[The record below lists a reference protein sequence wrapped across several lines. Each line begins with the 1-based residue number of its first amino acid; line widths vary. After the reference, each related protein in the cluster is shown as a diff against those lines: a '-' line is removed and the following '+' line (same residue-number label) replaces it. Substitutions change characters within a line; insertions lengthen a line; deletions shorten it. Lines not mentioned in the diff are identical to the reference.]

1 MKNLRNYSY
10 RNYVSLALFI
20 ILMALI
26 FFAQISSA
34 VVSEGILSYDDAK
47 RTIQHLE
54 GGIVESILVKNGD
67 EVKKNQEIIRLS
79 SIKNIVDKK
88 IIQWRLLSLILQ
100 KQLCELE
107 GEKIDKITNIKIDNK
122 IKFLINNFSIEEKNE
137 FTYLLATSQ
146 KYLKATI
153 NKYINDI
160 KIFDYK
166 KNILFENIDLS
177 RKKLNIIR
185 RQIAIYEDFVN
196 KNILSQNTLFDL
208 QRQYFELFAQILNY
222 KNELKIIDNQK
233 LSFREENIIKISQ
246 KIVEVAFEI
255 KFNQEQIKIANDIFE
270 RSTISSP
277 IDGFI
282 DNLKVF
288 SIGDIVE
295 SGKNIV
301 QIVPKN
307 PELIVVAKIKNIDV
321 DNIHINQNVEIFLR
335 NFYEKSIPKISGKI
349 FAISKDVI
357 FDENLKDFYFEV
369 KIKIDSNL
377 ETIRHEKLLAGM
389 AVDIFIKQQNRNIFS
404 YIFAP
409 IFKSILKSFKEFS

>member
-10 RNYVSLALFI
+10 KNYIYLTLFA
-20 ILMALI
+20 ILLLLI

-34 VVSEGILSYDDAK
+34 VVSGGVLSYDDAK
-47 RTIQHLE
+47 RNIQHLE
-54 GGIVESILVKNGD
+54 GGIVENILVKNGD
-67 EVKKNQEIIRLS
+67 EVKRNQEIIRLS

-88 IIQWRLLSLILQ
+88 IIQWKLLSLILQ

-107 GEKIDKITNIKIDNK
+107 GEKIDKITNFKIDNK
-122 IKFLINNFSIEEKNE
+122 IKFLINNFSTEEKNE

-153 NKYINDI
+153 NKYISDI

-177 RKKLNIIR
+177 SKKLKIVR
-185 RQIAIYEDFVN
+185 KQIAIYKDFVN
-196 KNILSQNTLFDL
+196 KNILNQNTLFDL
-208 QRQYFELFAQILNY
+208 QRQDFELFAQILNY

-255 KFNQEQIKIANDIFE
+255 KINQEQIKIANDIFE

-277 IDGFI
+277 IDGFV

-288 SIGDIVE
+288 SVGDIVE
-295 SGKNIV
+295 PSKNIL

-321 DNIHINQNVEIFLR
+321 DNINIDQNVEIFLK
-335 NFYEKSIPKISGKI
+335 NFYEKNIPKISGKI
-349 FAISKDVI
+349 FTISKDVV

-369 KIKIDSNL
+369 KIKIDINS
-377 ETIRHEKLLAGM
+377 EIIRHERLLAGM
-389 AVDIFIKQQNRNIFS
+389 AVDIFIKQRNRNIFS

-409 IFKSILKSFKEFS
+409 IFKSILKSFNEFS

>member
-10 RNYVSLALFI
+10 KNYIYLALFFT
-20 ILMALI
+20 LMALI

-34 VVSEGILSYDDAK
+34 VVSEGVLSYDDAK
-47 RTIQHLE
+47 RNIQHLE
-54 GGIVESILVKNGD
+54 GGIVENILVKNGD

-88 IIQWRLLSLILQ
+88 IIQWKLLSLILQ

-122 IKFLINNFSIEEKNE
+122 IKFLINNFSIEERNE
-137 FTYLLATSQ
+137 FTYLLANSQ
-146 KYLKATI
+146 QYLKATI
-153 NKYINDI
+153 NKYISDI

-177 RKKLNIIR
+177 SKKLKIAR
-185 RQIAIYEDFVN
+185 KQIAIYKDFVN
-196 KNILSQNTLFDL
+196 KNILNQNTFFDL
-208 QRQYFELFAQILNY
+208 QRQEFELFAQILNY

-255 KFNQEQIKIANDIFE
+255 KINLEQIKITNDIFE

-288 SIGDIVE
+288 SVGDIVE
-295 SGKNIV
+295 PGKNIL

-321 DNIHINQNVEIFLR
+321 DNIYINQNVEIFLR
-335 NFYEKSIPKISGKI
+335 NFYEKNIPKISGKI
-349 FAISKDVI
+349 FTISKDVI

-369 KIKIDSNL
+369 KIKIDNNSK
-377 ETIRHEKLLAGM
+377 IIKHERLLAGM
-389 AVDIFIKQQNRNIFS
+389 AVDIFIKQRNRNIFS